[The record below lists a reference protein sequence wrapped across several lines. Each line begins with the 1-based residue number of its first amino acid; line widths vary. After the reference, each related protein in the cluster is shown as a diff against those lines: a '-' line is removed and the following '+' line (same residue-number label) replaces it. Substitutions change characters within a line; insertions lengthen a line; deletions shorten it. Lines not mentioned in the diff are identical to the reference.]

1 MMRKINWGII
11 GLGNIAK
18 RFSDGF
24 SYTSNSNLL
33 AISSLNDFK
42 FKYFKNKFLIDE
54 RFFFKKYEDLINCNE
69 IDIVYITLPNTMH
82 YPWIKKC
89 IEKNKKILVEKPAF
103 NKSEH
108 CSEVKENIL
117 KKKLFFSEGYM
128 YRYNPLIENVIE
140 TINTGELGNVISMES
155 FFCKNILTKKKF
167 FFFKKKRKIDPK
179 SRLFDQNLG
188 GGSILDL
195 GCYPSSFSLL
205 IASMTKGIDIRDFR
219 LKNIRKEIGPTNVD
233 IDAYAEIHFKNGFF
247 SKIRSSFKNS
257 FGSTTIIYFEHGH
270 LIINNTWN
278 ENIEIIKIKKNF
290 KELIKKNLKKN
301 IYAYQIEQ
309 VSKSILENK
318 LNPIFP
324 GFTIEETEVNTKI
337 LENWINE

>member
-1 MMRKINWGII
+1 MLFQWNHFSVKIF
-11 GLGNIAK
+11 LQK
-18 RFSDGF
+18 RNFSF
-24 SYTSNSNLL
+24 
-33 AISSLNDFK
+33 
-42 FKYFKNKFLIDE
+42 
-54 RFFFKKYEDLINCNE
+54 
-69 IDIVYITLPNTMH
+69 
-82 YPWIKKC
+82 
-89 IEKNKKILVEKPAF
+89 
-103 NKSEH
+103 
-108 CSEVKENIL
+108 L
-117 KKKLFFSEGYM
+117 KKKEK
-128 YRYNPLIENVIE
+128 LI
-140 TINTGELGNVISMES
+140 L
-155 FFCKNILTKKKF
+155 
-167 FFFKKKRKIDPK
+167 
-179 SRLFDQNLG
+179 NLDY
-188 GGSILDL
+188 L
-195 GCYPSSFSLL
+195 SLL